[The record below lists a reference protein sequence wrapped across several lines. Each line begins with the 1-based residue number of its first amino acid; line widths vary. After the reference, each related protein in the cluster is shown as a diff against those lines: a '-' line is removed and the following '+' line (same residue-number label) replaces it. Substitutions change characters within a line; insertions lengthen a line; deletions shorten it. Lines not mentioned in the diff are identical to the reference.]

1 MVSRR
6 KQALDHLRSRYPLDC
21 NTLSMMFGAK
31 VLMLQQ
37 IKVGYP
43 QLLGQFFV
51 GWPQFRLNCRT
62 GYFTSVK
69 DCWGTHIYVWSPTQW
84 KTLTCL
90 FLKTIIPKYSGVAT
104 HQSLIE
110 VKWRAINVISCNYSA
125 QCVVCK
131 VRYHC
136 IFYGPGIRYSD
147 IFGAPGIRYSVIIKL
162 PCALLQTGH
171 LETVHAPVAD
181 TVAYLVPQ
189 VLDTA
194 SSSNCLVRLYWLAI

>member
-6 KQALDHLRSRYPLDC
+6 KQALDHLRSHYPLDC

-62 GYFTSVK
+62 DYFTSVK
-69 DCWGTHIYVWSPTQW
+69 DWGTHIYVWSPTQW
-84 KTLTCL
+84 KTLICL

-110 VKWRAINVISCNYSA
+110 VKWRAINVISCNYSLRNILIGAKVIWHKFHSLHKVDKTVDIKSYLA
-125 QCVVCK
+125 QKLKTLTQVVWA
-131 VRYHC
+131 V
-136 IFYGPGIRYSD
+136 FAPALQPGLIMDTFND
-147 IFGAPGIRYSVIIKL
+147 I
-162 PCALLQTGH
+162 
-171 LETVHAPVAD
+171 
-181 TVAYLVPQ
+181 
-189 VLDTA
+189 
-194 SSSNCLVRLYWLAI
+194 LYYCESAF

>member
-31 VLMLQQ
+31 VLILQQ

-43 QLLGQFFV
+43 QLLDQFCV

-69 DCWGTHIYVWSPTQW
+69 DCWGTHTYVWSPTQW

-110 VKWRAINVISCNYSA
+110 VKWRAINVISCNYSGWNILMGAKVIWHKFHSLHKVDKIVDIKSYLA
-125 QCVVCK
+125 QKLKTLTQVVWA
-131 VRYHC
+131 V
-136 IFYGPGIRYSD
+136 F
-147 IFGAPGIRYSVIIKL
+147 APAL
-162 PCALLQTGH
+162 P
-171 LETVHAPVAD
+171 
-181 TVAYLVPQ
+181 
-189 VLDTA
+189 A
-194 SSSNCLVRLYWLAI
+194 SSWTHSMIYCTSAKVHSSHEVLFWKF